1 MAVRSTVQGKWGRT
15 RWDVFA
21 EAIEGGWVKTA
32 RLAVLLVVRGAPPCG
47 AVVYVLHLVVV
58 YLSHR

>member
-1 MAVRSTVQGKWGRT
+1 MAVRSPVPGKWGRT

-32 RLAVLLVVRGAPPCG
+32 RLAVLLVVYGAPPCG
-47 AVVYVLHLVVV
+47 AAVYALHLVVA
-58 YLSHR
+58 YLHHR